1 MAPAFLPEVARPA
14 VTVDM
19 LVFTL
24 MGGAL
29 SLLLI
34 ERGQPP
40 YRGRLALPGGFLH
53 VGPGGQG
60 GESLDDAAAREL
72 AEETGLSRAQV
83 TLEQLGAFGKPGR
96 DPRGRIITVAY
107 LALVPPQAARAV
119 RAGSDAASA
128 RWVAVAEL
136 KGGAL
141 AFDHDAIVA
150 AALARLRQDVD
161 RAGAALALVP
171 DPFTARELREVH
183 EAIHGRGLDAAN
195 FDRRLRRLIEDG
207 YVDVVPETRATGRRP
222 ARLFRAV
229 PADVRAARAGA
240 RSSGRRGRS
249 GRPA

>member
-1 MAPAFLPEVARPA
+1 MPYPFLPEVARPA

-24 MGGAL
+24 MEGAL

-40 YRGRLALPGGFLH
+40 FLGRLALPGGFLH
-53 VGPGGQG
+53 VGAGGQG

-72 AEETGLSRAQV
+72 VEETGLPRAQV
-83 TLEQLGAFGKPGR
+83 TLGQLGAFGAPGR
-96 DPRGRIITVAY
+96 DPRGRTITIAY
-107 LALVPPQAARAV
+107 FALVPPHAAHGV
-119 RAGSDAASA
+119 RAGSDAANA
-128 RWVAVAEL
+128 RWVPVAGL
-136 KGGAL
+136 ALGTL
-141 AFDHDAIVA
+141 AFDHGAIVA
-150 AALARLRQDVD
+150 AALTRLRHDVD
-161 RAGAALALVP
+161 RSGSALALVP
-171 DPFTARELREVH
+171 EPFTARELREVH
-183 EAIHGRGLDAAN
+183 EAVHHRALDAAN

-207 YVDVVPETRATGRRP
+207 YVEAVPERRATGRRP

-229 PADVRAARAGA
+229 PAELRAARTSA